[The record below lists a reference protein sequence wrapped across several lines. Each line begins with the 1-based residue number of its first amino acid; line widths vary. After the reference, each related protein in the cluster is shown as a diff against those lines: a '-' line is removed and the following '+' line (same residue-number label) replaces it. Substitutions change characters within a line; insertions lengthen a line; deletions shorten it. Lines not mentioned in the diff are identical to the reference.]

1 MISVKSSRM
10 LNGEESF
17 PDLNYDNTR
26 EPMMAQVREVRLID
40 DLDGGPA
47 AETIDFSLDGRDYQV
62 DLSEDNALKL
72 RDSIAEFVAAARR
85 AARGPRAG
93 GRNGNGGNVNKG
105 APTRR
110 DREQTAAIRAWAQ
123 QNGRIV
129 AERGRVPK
137 AIVEEYEKAH
147 GVSA

>member
-1 MISVKSSRM
+1 
-10 LNGEESF
+10 
-17 PDLNYDNTR
+17 
-26 EPMMAQVREVRLID
+26 MAQVREVRLID
-40 DLDGGPA
+40 DLNGSEA

-85 AARGPRAG
+85 APRGPRASGRGRG
-93 GRNGNGGNVNKG
+93 GEGGGNVNKG

>member
-1 MISVKSSRM
+1 
-10 LNGEESF
+10 
-17 PDLNYDNTR
+17 
-26 EPMMAQVREVRLID
+26 MAQVREVRLID
-40 DLDGGPA
+40 DLNGSEA

-85 AARGPRAG
+85 APRGPRAS
-93 GRNGNGGNVNKG
+93 GRGNTGGNVNKG

>member
-1 MISVKSSRM
+1 
-10 LNGEESF
+10 
-17 PDLNYDNTR
+17 
-26 EPMMAQVREVRLID
+26 MAQVREVRLID
-40 DLDGGPA
+40 DLNGSEA

-85 AARGPRAG
+85 APRGPRAS
-93 GRNGNGGNVNKG
+93 GRGTTGGNVNKG

>member
-1 MISVKSSRM
+1 
-10 LNGEESF
+10 
-17 PDLNYDNTR
+17 
-26 EPMMAQVREVRLID
+26 MAQVREVRLID
-40 DLDGGPA
+40 DLNGSEA

-85 AARGPRAG
+85 APRGPRAS
-93 GRNGNGGNVNKG
+93 GRGNTGGNVNKG

-123 QNGRIV
+123 QHGHVV
-129 AERGRVPK
+129 AERGRVPRNVVD
-137 AIVEEYEKAH
+137 AYEKEH
-147 GVSA
+147 GISA

>member
-1 MISVKSSRM
+1 
-10 LNGEESF
+10 
-17 PDLNYDNTR
+17 
-26 EPMMAQVREVRLID
+26 MAQVREVRLID

-47 AETIDFSLDGRDYQV
+47 DEEVTFALDGREYQI

-85 AARGPRAG
+85 APRGPRSG
-93 GRNGNGGNVNKG
+93 GRGNTGGGNVNKG

-110 DREQTAAIRAWAQ
+110 DRAQTAAIRAWAQ